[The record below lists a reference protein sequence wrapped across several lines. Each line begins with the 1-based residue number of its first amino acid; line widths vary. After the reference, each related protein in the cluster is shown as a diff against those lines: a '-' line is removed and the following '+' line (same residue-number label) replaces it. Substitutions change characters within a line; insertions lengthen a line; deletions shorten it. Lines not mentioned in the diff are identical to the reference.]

1 MNTQRQSYN
10 HHPAQIENRR
20 KKGIPLQSLELKIT
34 GEVQQ
39 VGYRRSVWRTANK
52 IGVKGYVKNLPDGN
66 VKIVAEGDA
75 QTLQTF
81 LKAIDIKEPPILV
94 EKIKTREKKPTGR
107 YRYFQIKTGPVTE
120 ELQEAIGTGEVQMNL
135 FRNEFKDYR
144 NEFRDYRE
152 EFRDYRKE
160 FRRFAQRTD
169 ENFKLL
175 EARYAEISEKLTEIL
190 QRLQKE
196 SVETRREM
204 TRAVDNLTQL
214 IQKIIQQQ
222 RVKQIV

>member
-1 MNTQRQSYN
+1 MK
-10 HHPAQIENRR
+10 A
-20 KKGIPLQSLELKIT
+20 LELKIT

-39 VGYRRSVWRTANK
+39 VGYRRNVWRTANK
-52 IGVKGYVKNLPDGN
+52 MGVKGYVKNLPDGN
-66 VKIVAEGDA
+66 VKIIAEGDEH
-75 QTLQTF
+75 TLQTF
-81 LKAIDIKEPPILV
+81 LKAIDIKEPSILV

-144 NEFRDYRE
+144 N

>member
-1 MNTQRQSYN
+1 M
-10 HHPAQIENRR
+10 
-20 KKGIPLQSLELKIT
+20 KSLELKIT

-39 VGYRRSVWRTANK
+39 VGYRRSVWKTANK

-66 VKIVAEGDA
+66 VKIVAEGDE

-144 NEFRDYRE
+144 NEFKDYRE
-152 EFRDYRKE
+152 EFKD
-160 FRRFAQRTD
+160 FAGRTD
-169 ENFKLL
+169 GNFNTLATK
-175 EARYAEISEKLTEIL
+175 YGEISEKLTEIL
-190 QRLQKE
+190 QKLQKE
-196 SVETRREM
+196 SMETRRDL

-214 IQKIIQQQ
+214 IQKFVQQQ
-222 RVKQIV
+222 